1 MRLTKNWSVAQ
12 KLNTAQAILMTGLLL
27 IATTLTTYWLSG
39 ILEHKS
45 ITNMQRANQQAIDLI
60 DAYDAALKHSV
71 EKLSQALHAQLSATP
86 LLQTITSG
94 PQPSLNSPPQIALQ
108 QILDRFN
115 GTTGSAATVFIRQG
129 DDFIRIATSLRTQ
142 QGSLATGTLLG
153 QSHPALSHL
162 LSGQSFSGKVQV
174 LGRDYMTRYV
184 PQLDPSGR
192 VLAVLFVG
200 LDFTDELTVLKEKIK
215 SVTFGQSGYIFAV
228 DAGQAAGTMT
238 IHPTHE
244 GTSLLSAKDPQGI
257 AYIQEMIQA
266 KNGQIEYQFA
276 NPDAPGTSP
285 QSKLAVFNY
294 YPEWNWVIASSCYT
308 DELSAEAWA
317 VHIRLFLAGLALSA
331 IMAVV
336 TSRTLHKWVTRP
348 LGKAVLSI
356 QEIARGN
363 LAVHIPRHN
372 NKDEVG
378 QLLHATRQM
387 TDSMAEAIAGI
398 QGAVTRLSDSARK
411 LSQASKQVATQS
423 EQQSEAA
430 SKMAA
435 GIEEMEASIRQ
446 MRDNAT
452 DASSLAQQAGHTSAE
467 GAQVIE
473 QAVSSIAKIA
483 ATVREAS
490 GSVSRLGQ
498 ESAAIAKIVGTI
510 RGIAEQTN
518 LLALNAAIEAAR
530 AGEAGRGF
538 AVVADEVKK
547 LAQSTAA
554 STQEI
559 EGMIHTILSGTQSA
573 VNSIET
579 GVMQVEQGVSLAA
592 QAGNSIASIKDSSE
606 QVSKAVSCISLSLS
620 EQSAASGELS
630 KNVVNIAG
638 TADKN
643 ASMAQISAQQAH
655 TLEELAGCLN
665 RQVSRFDLGE
675 RIILSV

>member
-39 ILEHKS
+39 LLEQKS

-60 DAYDAALKHSV
+60 DAYNTALEHSV
-71 EKLSQALHAQLSATP
+71 EKLSQALQTQLSATP
-86 LLQTITSG
+86 SVQAVLSNPQLTSI
-94 PQPSLNSPPQIALQ
+94 NPPQAALQ
-108 QILDRFN
+108 QMLDRFN
-115 GTTGSAATVFIRQG
+115 GTTGTAVTVFVRQG
-129 DDFIRIATSLRTQ
+129 DDFVRVATSLRNP
-142 QGSLATGTLLG
+142 QGNPATGTLLG
-153 QSHPALSHL
+153 QDHPALGHL
-162 LSGQSFSGKVQV
+162 LSGQSFIGKTRV
-174 LGRDYMTRYV
+174 LGRDYMTRYI

-192 VLAVLFVG
+192 VQAVVFVG
-200 LDFTDELTVLKEKIK
+200 LDFTDELTALKEKIK
-215 SVTFGQSGYIFAV
+215 SVTFGQSGYIFAI
-228 DAGQAAGTMT
+228 DAGQTAGTLT
-238 IHPTHE
+238 IHPSLE
-244 GTSLLSAKDPQGI
+244 GTSLLNAKDPQGV
-257 AYIQEMIQA
+257 AYIQEMLQA

-276 NPDAPGTSP
+276 NPDTPDKTP
-285 QSKLAVFNY
+285 RSKLTLFNY
-294 YPEWNWVIASSCYT
+294 YPDWNWIIASSCYT
-308 DELSAEAWA
+308 DELSAEARA
-317 VHIRLFLAGLALSA
+317 VHLRLFLAGLILSA

-398 QGAVTRLSDSARK
+398 QGAVTRLSDSSRK

-430 SKMAA
+430 SQMAA
-435 GIEEMEASIRQ
+435 GIEELETSIRQ

-452 DASSLAQQAGHTSAE
+452 DASGLAQQAGHTSAE

-473 QAVSSIAKIA
+473 QAVRSIAQIA

-490 GSVSRLGQ
+490 SSVSRLGQ

-559 EGMIHTILSGTQSA
+559 EGMIHTILSGTQTA

-579 GVMQVEQGVSLAA
+579 GVVQVEQGVSLAA
-592 QAGNSIASIKDSSE
+592 QAGTSIASIKNSSE

-638 TADKN
+638 TADQN
-643 ASMAQISAQQAH
+643 ASMAQVSAQQAN
-655 TLEELAGCLN
+655 TLEELANCLN

-675 RIILSV
+675 RIILSA